1 VSENHDAAQ
10 AVLHSLPVGLYV
22 VDRDLRIVTWNAER
36 ERGPF
41 GRRAAEVLGR
51 PLSEVLPRAG
61 YESLLPRLRR
71 IFENGEAIDEIA
83 ESLLEGKVRAFRVRR
98 RPVFRDGVV
107 THVLSLFEDVSAE
120 RERERFLRTLDKAV
134 KTMQLG
140 VTVTDV
146 EGNILYTNP
155 ADARMHGWTPDEL
168 IGQHASVFAPSGRRR
183 ALLPEQLAAM
193 KSWRRESVNVTRD
206 GRLFPVQLLSDVV
219 TDLHDAPVGLVTTCE
234 DITERRRAAEQIENL
249 AYRDTLT
256 GLPNR
261 RLFTDRLDVAVNNAQ
276 RQRQKLAVI
285 FADLDGFKLVND
297 SLGHDWG
304 DELLRNVARRIE
316 GCVRHGDTVARLG
329 GDEFTLIL
337 PGIEKIADA
346 EKIATKML
354 DTLRPPLK
362 LGQHEFFVT
371 ASLGVAV
378 YPDHGDSVEALLKN
392 ADAAMYRA
400 KEDGRDTF
408 RFFARDMSANV
419 LDRLSVE
426 SELRNALVEGQLLAH
441 YQPILRAG
449 SHEVLA
455 VEALVRWKHPS
466 RGLLS
471 PGEFLPLAET
481 SGAIVPLGSFMLW
494 TALAQLR
501 EWHDR
506 GFSRLGVCVNVS
518 ARQFQHS
525 GLIDDVAAALKA
537 SRIDPRK
544 LCLEIAEADCMQK
557 PQQTLSALRE
567 LKALGIR
574 IALDDFGVGYSSL
587 AHLKRLPVDFLKID
601 RCFTADVTRDKDAA
615 AIASAVIALA
625 RTFGFEVVAEG
636 VETDE
641 QRAFLEAERCS
652 ALQGDL
658 FASTRSP
665 EGVREFLEARPAPA
679 RG

>member
-1 VSENHDAAQ
+1 MSENHDAAH

-22 VDRDLRIVTWNAER
+22 VDRDLRIVAWNAER

-41 GRRAAEVLGR
+41 GRPAAEVLGR

-71 IFENGEAIDEIA
+71 IFESGEAIDEIA
-83 ESLLEGKVRAFRVRR
+83 ESPQEGKVRAFRVRR
-98 RPVFRDGVV
+98 RPVFRDGIV

-120 RERERFLRTLDKAV
+120 QERERFLRTLDKAV

-168 IGQHASVFAPSGRRR
+168 IGQHASVYAPSGRRR
-183 ALLPEQLAAM
+183 TLLPAQLAAM

-219 TDLHDAPVGLVTTCE
+219 TDLHDSPVGLVTTCE

-261 RLFTDRLDVAVNNAQ
+261 RLFTDRLDVAVTNAQ

-408 RFFARDMSANV
+408 RFFAREMSANV

-441 YQPILRAG
+441 YQPHPPRGHPRGARPGGARTLEPSLAG
-449 SHEVLA
+449 P
-455 VEALVRWKHPS
+455 ALP
-466 RGLLS
+466 RG
-471 PGEFLPLAET
+471 
-481 SGAIVPLGSFMLW
+481 VP
-494 TALAQLR
+494 APR
-501 EWHDR
+501 RDERRDR
-506 GFSRLGVCVNVS
+506 
-518 ARQFQHS
+518 
-525 GLIDDVAAALKA
+525 
-537 SRIDPRK
+537 P
-544 LCLEIAEADCMQK
+544 
-557 PQQTLSALRE
+557 PRE
-567 LKALGIR
+567 LH
-574 IALDDFGVGYSSL
+574 ALDGPRPAPRV
-587 AHLKRLPVDFLKID
+587 ARPRLLPP
-601 RCFTADVTRDKDAA
+601 R
-615 AIASAVIALA
+615 
-625 RTFGFEVVAEG
+625 
-636 VETDE
+636 
-641 QRAFLEAERCS
+641 
-652 ALQGDL
+652 
-658 FASTRSP
+658 
-665 EGVREFLEARPAPA
+665 GVRERLRPPVPALGPDRRRGRRAQGLAHRSSQALPGDRRGRLHAEAAADLAGPA
-679 RG
+679 